1 MHAYGE
7 IAKPPVLILGGYFG
21 GLYLLR
27 EFGKR
32 GIDVYVIADEKNNIA
47 FKSKYCKKGFTASK
61 PWDIPGLK
69 KILKKMSKIT
79 TKRLIVYPV
88 TDIDALNLSK
98 IKDEVKD
105 DYHLM
110 VGDREPTETL
120 VNKSKFYHA
129 LEKNHIENPK
139 TFFPN
144 DLTSAKQIGKKIQYP
159 VFIRPAITQLFQ
171 NAFGQGKGFI
181 AKSYPELLKYY
192 RLAESKKVEIM
203 FQEILLGPPEN
214 SLQLEGYFDKNFCSK
229 GLFARQRLR
238 IWPLDFGNTT
248 LCVSIPLSKL
258 APETKQL
265 TKFIKNIGYNGVASA
280 EYRKNPKDGKN
291 KMLEINARVWFHS
304 WLSAKCGVNIFLS
317 SYLDA
322 IGEKAE
328 FGKEYSTGVKSIYV
342 DSDIQSSRTMY
353 QRGELTA
360 IEWLSSLRGVRQT
373 VLFELNDPQPL
384 FVTGLKKL
392 SNLKKPY
399 PEHKKNHFEK
409 TKTNN

>member
-1 MHAYGE
+1 V
-7 IAKPPVLILGGYFG
+7 KL
-21 GLYLLR
+21 
-27 EFGKR
+27 
-32 GIDVYVIADEKNNIA
+32 
-47 FKSKYCKKGFTASK
+47 
-61 PWDIPGLK
+61 LK
-69 KILKKMSKIT
+69 KTSKIT
-79 TKRLIVYPV
+79 TKRTVVYPV
-88 TDIDALNLSK
+88 TDIDALNLSI

-129 LEKNHIENPK
+129 LEKNHIEYPK
-139 TFFPN
+139 TYFPN
-144 DLTSAKQIGKKIQYP
+144 DLESAKQIGKKIHFP

-171 NAFGQGKGFI
+171 NAFGPGKGFI
-181 AKSYPELLKYY
+181 AESHPELLKYY

-214 SLQLEGYFDKNFCSK
+214 SLQLEGYFDKNFCST

-248 LCVSIPLSKL
+248 LCTSIPLSKL
-258 APETKQL
+258 ASESKQL

-280 EYRKNPKDGKN
+280 EYRKNPKDDKN
-291 KMLEINARVWFHS
+291 KILEINARVWFHS

-322 IGEKAE
+322 IGEKIE
-328 FGKEYSTGVKSIYV
+328 SKQEYATGVKSIYI
-342 DSDIQSSRTMY
+342 DYDIKSSRTMF

-360 IEWLSSLRGVRQT
+360 LEWLSSLRGVRQT
-373 VLFELNDPQPL
+373 ALFELNDAYPF
-384 FVTGLKKL
+384 FVSSLNKLNYLKKI
-392 SNLKKPY
+392 NPKPN
-399 PEHKKNHFEK
+399 KNHFERP
-409 TKTNN
+409 KTNN

>member
-1 MHAYGE
+1 MQAYAE
-7 IAKPPVLILGGYFG
+7 TAKAPVLILGGYFG

-32 GIDVYVIADEKNNIA
+32 GIDVYVIAEEKNNIA
-47 FKSKYCKKGFTASK
+47 FKSKYCKKGFTATK
-61 PWDIPGLK
+61 PWTKTVLK
-69 KILKKMSKIT
+69 RILKKLSKIT
-79 TKRLIVYPV
+79 TKRTIVYPV

-129 LEKNHIENPK
+129 LEKNHIEYPK

-144 DLTSAKQIGKKIQYP
+144 DLARAKQVGKKLQFP

-171 NAFGQGKGFI
+171 NAFGPGKGFI

-258 APETKQL
+258 SSESKQL

-280 EYRKNPKDGKN
+280 EYRKNPENGKN
-291 KMLEINARVWFHS
+291 KILEINARVWFHS

-322 IGEKAE
+322 IGEKTG
-328 FGKEYSTGVKSIYV
+328 FKNEYAVGVKSIYV
-342 DSDIQSSRTMY
+342 ESDIKSSRTMF
-353 QRGELTA
+353 QRGELSA
-360 IEWLSSLRGVRQT
+360 IEWFSSLRGVRQT
-373 VLFELNDPQPL
+373 VLFELNDAYPF
-384 FVTGLKKL
+384 FVSGLNKLNYLKKTNPKPNK
-392 SNLKKPY
+392 NL
-399 PEHKKNHFEK
+399 ER